1 MMTKILTVLILSSA
15 ISSAQD
21 HDHFEKMINKA
32 EAVAAGDAKKILETG
47 RVMTLDSALIIPGS
61 CWDYANAVYERA
73 GYSWNHRENVY
84 KTVKAGPYADV
95 SLIKGGDWLYY
106 VNYSYGEIEHSA
118 IFIDW
123 IDYGEKIALMLSY
136 GGERRREPARYMP
149 YDLRSVYGIT
159 RARSQ
164 GETARE
170 KTQVLTVE
178 KKGGSKDSVK
188 LAATQTISGVLS
200 GGMKVDALRFGTN
213 VQQMEIVG
221 EASSFSRSTG
231 RVYCWARVS
240 GGQGRF
246 VKIKWYYNGAE
257 VGDTKLDIISN
268 SMRTYSYRTV
278 TGKPGQWSVEVVDP
292 SGVILHASGF
302 TVN

>member
-1 MMTKILTVLILSSA
+1 MTKILTALVLSSV
-15 ISSAQD
+15 ISFAQD
-21 HDHFEKMINKA
+21 DFEKMIKKA
-32 EAVAAGDAKKILETG
+32 ESAATGDAKKILQTG
-47 RVMTLDSALIIPGS
+47 RVMTLDSALILPGS

-73 GYSWNHRENVY
+73 GYSWNQRENVY

-95 SLIKGGDWLYY
+95 NLIQGGDWLYY

-123 IDYGEKIALMLSY
+123 IDFDKKIALMLSY
-136 GGERRREPARYMP
+136 GGERRQEPARYMP

-159 RARSQ
+159 RARS
-164 GETARE
+164 GSGTLKE
-170 KTQVLTVE
+170 KTNVIE

-188 LAATQTISGVLS
+188 LAATKTISGVVS
-200 GGMKVDALRFGTN
+200 GGMKVDALKFGIN

-221 EASSFSRSTG
+221 EASSFSKTTG

-246 VKIKWYYNGAE
+246 VKLKWYYNGTE

-292 SGVILHASGF
+292 SGVVLHSAGF
-302 TVN
+302 SVN

>member
-1 MMTKILTVLILSSA
+1 MAKILTILILSSA
-15 ISSAQD
+15 ISFAQD
-21 HDHFEKMINKA
+21 DFEKMIKKA
-32 EAVAAGDAKKILETG
+32 ESAATGDAKKILQTG
-47 RVMTLDSALIIPGS
+47 RVMTLDSALILPGS
-61 CWDYANAVYERA
+61 CWDYANAVYDRA
-73 GYSWNHRENVY
+73 GYSWNQRENVY
-84 KTVKAGPYADV
+84 KTVKAGPYADAN
-95 SLIKGGDWLYY
+95 LIQGGDWLYY

-123 IDYGEKIALMLSY
+123 IDFDKKIALMLSY
-136 GGERRREPARYMP
+136 GGERRQEPARYMP

-159 RARSQ
+159 RARS
-164 GETARE
+164 GSGSLKE
-170 KTQVLTVE
+170 KTNVIAVE
-178 KKGGSKDSVK
+178 KKSGSKDSVK
-188 LAATQTISGVLS
+188 LAATKTISGVVS
-200 GGMKVDALRFGTN
+200 GGMKVDALKFGIN

-221 EASSFSRSTG
+221 EASSFSKTTG

-246 VKIKWYYNGAE
+246 VKLKWYYNGTE

-292 SGVILHASGF
+292 SGVVLHSAGF
-302 TVN
+302 SVN